1 MFVLLKRITCLLM
14 AMTALFLMGCT
25 PVKLPQVSYYQI
37 SSQSKSRVGVAKRVK
52 TNKVL
57 LVNDVVASPGF
68 DTAKMQYVNIPY
80 KLKSFAKHR
89 WVAPPA
95 TMLLPILVSSLDQ
108 LNYFSAVVSTPYVGF
123 ADFVL
128 TARLLTLQQ
137 EFLSPT
143 SAERMV
149 VSVTIVNSRT
159 HRVVGSRVFQAVSQA
174 PQNDPYSGVLAANKD
189 ASIISRGV
197 ARFVR
202 HVASK
207 SVL

>member
-1 MFVLLKRITCLLM
+1 MSILSNRIAWLLI
-14 AMTALFLMGCT
+14 AMSTLSLMGCS
-25 PVKLPQVSYYQI
+25 PVKLPQISYYQI
-37 SSQSKSRVGVAKRVK
+37 SSQFKSSVGVAKRVK
-52 TNKVL
+52 TNKIL
-57 LVNDVVASPGF
+57 LVNDIVASPGF
-68 DTAKMQYVNIPY
+68 DTDKMQYVNIPY

-95 TMLLPILVSSLDQ
+95 TMLLPILVSSLER
-108 LNYFSAVVSTPYVGF
+108 LNYFSAVVSTPYAGF
-123 ADFVL
+123 TDFVL

-143 SAERMV
+143 SVERMA

-159 HRVVGSRVFQAVSQA
+159 HRVVGNRVFQAVSQA

-202 HVASK
+202 QVANK
-207 SVL
+207 RVR